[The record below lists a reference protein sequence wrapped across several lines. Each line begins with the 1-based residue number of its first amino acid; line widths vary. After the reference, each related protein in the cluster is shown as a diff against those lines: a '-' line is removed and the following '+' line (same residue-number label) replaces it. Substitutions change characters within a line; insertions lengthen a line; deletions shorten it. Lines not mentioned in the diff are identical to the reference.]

1 MKHLT
6 FAEKSLLVG
15 DEAADVLLEYAVLL
29 ADRGRA
35 DSVRLNAYGADG
47 DEVVATFLLDAGTPL
62 MAETS
67 QTSMNEPD
75 NSLAIAYIRAR
86 IEEFRSPPHAL
97 PAEQSEPI
105 PEFD

>member
-6 FAEKSLLVG
+6 FADKSLLVG

-67 QTSMNEPD
+67 ATSMNEPD
-75 NSLAIAYIRAR
+75 NRHAIAQMRAR
-86 IEEFRSPPHAL
+86 IDELHSPPHAL
-97 PAEQSEPI
+97 PAEQADNMTD
-105 PEFD
+105 FD